1 MRFNEQQARF
11 QAVLFASGGPM
22 PLLRAAAAAGI
33 PPEEAMGTV
42 EEIGRFYREHGLPFE
57 VAVLG
62 EDVQLCTAP
71 AYSGVIR
78 EALAAGNRAPLS
90 QAAMEALAVVAYNQ
104 PVTKA
109 FVEQVRGV
117 DSGGVMNLL
126 VQKELIEEAGRLEL
140 PGRPIVYRT
149 TAHFLRCFS
158 LSSLEEL
165 PSVHEGEEAQ
175 P

>member
-1 MRFNEQQARF
+1 MRFNEQQARL
-11 QAVLFASGGPM
+11 QAVLFACGEPM
-22 PLLRAAAAAGI
+22 PLSRAAAAAGI
-33 PPEEAMGTV
+33 PAEEAAEAV
-42 EEIGRFYREHGLPFE
+42 QEIGRFYREHGLPFE
-57 VAVLG
+57 VALLG
-62 EDVQLCTAP
+62 EDVQMCAAP
-71 AYSGVIR
+71 AYADVIR
-78 EALAAGNRAPLS
+78 EALATGNRAPLS

-126 VQKELIEEAGRLEL
+126 VQKGLIEEAGRLEM
-140 PGRPIVYRT
+140 PGRPIAYRT

-158 LSSLEEL
+158 LPSLEDL
-165 PSVHEGEEAQ
+165 PAVHEGEEAG